1 MRPTPQ
7 LATRARVAFSGAM
20 TDTCRILTYVSD
32 AIDEVGQPM
41 PTYATGAEIAC
52 AFRPGASAESE
63 AATATKHAATAELW
77 LPLDTAVTRH
87 DRVLIT
93 RLWGETL
100 SSALAYSVV
109 GDPRREVG
117 RLICQLREVSL

>member
-41 PTYATGAEIAC
+41 PC